1 MKRKSQHQKPL
12 NMFSWMNKF
21 IQSYIKL
28 QIVIRRRFISLVRL
42 NDKLLLYLFING
54 CAGTK
59 WVVHV
64 QVCYSEGYSH
74 RQAQGNLTLV
84 LLIPNTTEPSF
95 LTNHFGT
102 IHESTVGRVGLA
114 SWRRSSLHLLLSVPG
129 PVPAYLADKKN
140 RRWKLYYK

>member
-21 IQSYIKL
+21 IRSYIKL
-28 QIVIRRRFISLVRL
+28 QMVIRRRSISLVSL

-54 CAGTK
+54 WAGTK

-64 QVCYSEGYSH
+64 RVCYSEGYSH

-84 LLIPNTTEPSF
+84 LLIPNTTEQSF
-95 LTNHFGT
+95 LMHHFGT
-102 IHESTVGRVGLA
+102 IQRSGGTCQLTKVFVASSTFRTRSRPSLSRRQQESEMETVL
-114 SWRRSSLHLLLSVPG
+114 
-129 PVPAYLADKKN
+129 
-140 RRWKLYYK
+140 